1 MFNHWIN
8 FTATAQLG
16 FESQQVIALRC
27 MAMAQGGAGALR
39 EAERMVNEKTQAAMA
54 AFGTLAAGG
63 SIETVIGNYRD
74 VVQANNLRLTAGN

>member
-8 FTATAQLG
+8 FATTAQLG

-27 MAMAQGGAGALR
+27 MTMAQGGAEALR
-39 EAERMVNEKTQAAMA
+39 EAERMVSEKAQAAMA
-54 AFGTLAAGG
+54 AFGTLSAGG

-74 VVQANNLRLTAGN
+74 VVQANNLRLTASN